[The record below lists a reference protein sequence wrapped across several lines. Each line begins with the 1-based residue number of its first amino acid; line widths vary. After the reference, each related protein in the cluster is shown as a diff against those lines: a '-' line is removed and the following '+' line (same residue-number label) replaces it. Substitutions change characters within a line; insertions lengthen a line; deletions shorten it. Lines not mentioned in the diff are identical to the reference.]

1 MALRSAAT
9 LFAALLLVAAAAPA
23 LADIEV
29 LSSDVPGLA
38 VGTRLPDGT
47 VLSVPAGRS
56 LRLLGPDGSTTYLV
70 VGPYDGKLED
80 YQRRLPCSWWQKL
93 IRSDCPDDSP
103 SAGVGGTRGT
113 E

>member
-70 VGPYDGKLED
+70 VGPLMASSRTISAACPAAGG
-80 YQRRLPCSWWQKL
+80 
-93 IRSDCPDDSP
+93 RS
-103 SAGVGGTRGT
+103 
-113 E
+113 